1 MSLFKL
7 ETYPPGW
14 NEVKLSQPTCWWG
27 QLSSVP
33 SNFKYDTATRT
44 VSAGQQLLALS
55 AAQNVLNRERERLCE
70 GCLCDCLTIQMREG
84 RWGDGVRGY
93 CCFSGTVPSE
103 TALSSPWNNR
113 RHDSHTVPLQLV
125 NCAQHFCG
133 VAAPRPRVPCSSS
146 LRRC

>member
-14 NEVKLSQPTCWWG
+14 NEVKLLSQPMCWWG
-27 QLSSVP
+27 QLGSLP

-44 VSAGQQLLALS
+44 VGAGQQLFSFIGCTKCAK
-55 AAQNVLNRERERLCE
+55 QGER
-70 GCLCDCLTIQMREG
+70 DCVRGVCVTVWPYRWG
-84 RWGDGVRGY
+84 RGDGVRGY

-125 NCAQHFCG
+125 NCAQHFYG
-133 VAAPRPRVPCSSS
+133 VAAPRPRLPCSSS